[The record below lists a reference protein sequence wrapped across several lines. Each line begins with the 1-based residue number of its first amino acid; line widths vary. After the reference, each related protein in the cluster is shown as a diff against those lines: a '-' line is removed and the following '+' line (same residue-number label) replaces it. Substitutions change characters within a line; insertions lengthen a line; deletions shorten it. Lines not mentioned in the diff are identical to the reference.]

1 MVCPETPVPRGGH
14 PRDPK
19 LTVERQERGICSS
32 ISSEGDF
39 VSGGAKGC
47 DLLRAVKAQ
56 WSDSLTSCNRSS
68 RQAQGAVVKVV
79 VALR

>member
-19 LTVERQERGICSS
+19 LTVERQERRKCSPFNR
-32 ISSEGDF
+32 EGDF
-39 VSGGAKGC
+39 VAVGARGF
-47 DLLRAVKAQ
+47 DFLRAVKAQ